1 MCLLHS
7 SHRTDAAMFPK
18 QVVSGSVVT
27 ASGSKIPGDEIPR
40 GPADRSVIETVNF
53 GSLYV

>member
-1 MCLLHS
+1 M
-7 SHRTDAAMFPK
+7 T
-18 QVVSGSVVT
+18 T
-27 ASGSKIPGDEIPR
+27 SGSKIPGDEIPK